1 MRIISVS
8 LLSNALIMIVYHGSS
23 VDVRVPEIRAGRFT
37 KDFGEGFYC
46 TVIKEQ
52 AERWAMRKS
61 TPVVSYYEYEAV
73 DSLNIL
79 YFEEMTDQWLD
90 FIVDCRRGIKHNYDI
105 VIGAMANDQVFNYIN
120 DFVDGIITREQFWV
134 LAKFKHPT
142 HQICFCSEDALKS
155 LRFIDSYKL

>member
-1 MRIISVS
+1 
-8 LLSNALIMIVYHGSS
+8 MIVYHGTS
-23 VDVRVPEIRAGRFT
+23 VEVRVPEIRAGKFT

-61 TPVVSYYEYEAV
+61 TPVVSYYEYEAI
-73 DSLNIL
+73 DNLNIL

-90 FIVDCRRGIKHNYDI
+90 FIVDCRRGISHNYDI

-120 DFVDGIITREQFWV
+120 DYIDGIIIRE
-134 LAKFKHPT
+134 
-142 HQICFCSEDALKS
+142 
-155 LRFIDSYKL
+155 